1 MDTNLTNVREKLHL
15 INNKLDE
22 IHMLMCEM
30 SDDTNGAL
38 DLLDERNSLRD
49 WETALRERYNEY
61 ATNEHLKTN

>member
-30 SDDTNGAL
+30 SDDTNGVL
-38 DLLDERNSLRD
+38 DLLDERSALRD
-49 WETALRERYNEY
+49 WETTLREHYNEY